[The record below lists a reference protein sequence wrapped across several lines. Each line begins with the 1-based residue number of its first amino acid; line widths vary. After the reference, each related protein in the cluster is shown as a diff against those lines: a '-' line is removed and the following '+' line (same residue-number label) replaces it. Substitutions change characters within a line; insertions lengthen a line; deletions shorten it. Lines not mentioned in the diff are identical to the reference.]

1 MALSQAQKNFFNVI
15 ASNPEQAWKD
25 MQSGKVNLPSYK
37 DQFLKDGTGLLHL
50 IVHGIIYRAPFS
62 KEMYEYILSHSNL
75 NIHDRA
81 NNKRESAYEVF
92 TSRYK
97 NTVEL
102 YGQYIDNEQAL
113 EMFSDTL
120 CYLLKHSKND
130 NSSFNKGLALLIK
143 YGYMNLYDELYQT
156 RKADYEPSSDVLRF
170 FTQRDDLA
178 RIQQLF
184 ADFPDFSKKAATFNA
199 YRVAPRAVGE
209 ISNFLVYAIDVQ
221 SFNVANYYMDNK
233 MMLMDGKIQ
242 ASNPYHNPYS
252 THSGRRSHPQAF
264 AIHTF
269 EQALRT
275 GNMEIL
281 GKVIQTLDLEE
292 RKVFFNNKRNWN
304 DSANSGYN
312 YQVTKKPSNFVY
324 MLNHENE
331 AINQFAW
338 TFLPEY
344 FQSLKSDTKSQYTF
358 IQNIITD
365 DMSLDNILKALNIVL
380 PEYEKHLKHEW
391 GMFNDRFFD
400 ESFKTFKED
409 RSQLAPFGQILS
421 LMVEHDLFRFSPE
434 KLFNEAF
441 FTNIEIFDTI
451 ANSGLDFN
459 SNPKKDST
467 PFNLLSYYLKQY
479 KSGIYQL
486 KRDFDPEVIEK
497 NESRNLNKIY
507 QKMGDNLL
515 SLQIESNMASNTL
528 ELTLKHENFLVLDL
542 LTEQDLINLALKPPI
557 MHKKMTEEVVRPE
570 DIANLTREHQMTISQ
585 HLRFIQ
591 PQTLDNEEN
600 RLVYC
605 NFIKKMMNIDYD
617 FFQSSLLKDG
627 TADLLNYPWYHL
639 LRQHFDEPLLLNI
652 LDKHQQNIHEL
663 SQYTRFWDSPYLEKT
678 FDFIKAQG
686 ADYDNSIGLITC
698 CNREAV
704 FLDYYLKKG
713 GSIRYQTENDGN
725 ILHYL
730 VDNRQFEHANV
741 VMNHYPDLACEVN
754 NQKKFPVSYAI
765 VYFSKQCGDFSTEMN
780 TSRKERVS
788 LEMNTTKEFI
798 AQSFKVGLISKSKTS
813 FNFIYN
819 QMQKY
824 ENITRLHP
832 ELKTM
837 LNYGKMTK
845 EMDNTYGGDEEE
857 EDYAPKL
864 KI

>member
-25 MQSGKVNLPSYK
+25 MQSGNVNLASYK

-50 IVHGIIYRAPFS
+50 IVHGIIYRHPFA
-62 KEMYEYILSHSNL
+62 KEMYEHILL
-75 NIHDRA
+75 NSRLNVHDRA

-102 YGQYIDNEQAL
+102 YGQYVDNEQVL
-113 EMFSDTL
+113 EMFSDNL
-120 CYLLKHSKND
+120 CYLLKHNKND

-143 YGYMNLYDELYQT
+143 YGYMDLYDELYQT
-156 RKADYEPSSDVLRF
+156 RQSSYEPSSDVLRF
-170 FTQRDDLA
+170 LTQRDDLS

-184 ADFPDFSKKAATFNA
+184 ADYPDFSNKAATFNA
-199 YRVAPRAVGE
+199 YRVEPRAVGE

-221 SFNVANYYMDNK
+221 AFNTANYYMDNK
-233 MMLMDGKIQ
+233 MMLMDGKIKP
-242 ASNPYHNPYS
+242 ANAYHNPYS
-252 THSGRRSHPQAF
+252 SQSNRRGHGQAF

-269 EQALRT
+269 EQALKT

-281 GKVIQTLDLEE
+281 AKVIESMDLDE
-292 RKVFFNNKRNWN
+292 RKIFFNNKRNSN
-304 DSANSGYN
+304 TDSNGTYN
-312 YQVTKKPSNFVY
+312 YQITKKPSNFVY
-324 MLNHENE
+324 MLNHKDED
-331 AINQFAW
+331 IKHFAW
-338 TFLPEY
+338 DFLSEY
-344 FQSLKSDTKSQYTF
+344 FQSLKSDTKSQYIF

-365 DMSLDNILKALNIVL
+365 DMSLDNILKALKTVL
-380 PEYEKHLKHEW
+380 PYYEKHLKHEW
-391 GMFNDRFFD
+391 GMFNDRFFE

-434 KLFNEAF
+434 KLFNETF
-441 FTNIEIFDTI
+441 FTDSEIFDTV
-451 ANSGLDFN
+451 ANSGFDFN

-467 PFNLLSYYLKQY
+467 SFNLLSYYLKQY

-486 KRDFDPEVIEK
+486 KRDFDPVVVKQLEI
-497 NESRNLNKIY
+497 RNLNKIY

-515 SLQIESNMASNTL
+515 SLQTESNLSSNAL
-528 ELTLKHENFLVLDL
+528 ELTLKHENFLILDL
-542 LTEQDLINLALKPPI
+542 LTEHDLVNLALTPSI
-557 MHKKMTEEVVRPE
+557 MHKKMSDEVIRPE
-570 DIANLTREHQMTISQ
+570 DITNLTREHQMTISG

-591 PQTLDNEEN
+591 PQTLENEEN

-617 FFQSSLLKDG
+617 FFQSSLLKNG

-652 LDKHQQNIHEL
+652 LGKHQQNIHEL

-698 CNREAV
+698 CNREAL
-704 FLDYYLKKG
+704 FLEYYLKEG

-741 VMNHYPDLACEVN
+741 VMNYYPDLACEVN

-765 VYFSKQCGDFSTEMN
+765 VYFSKQCADFATEPN
-780 TSRKERVS
+780 ISRKEELRQK
-788 LEMNTTKEFI
+788 MNITKKFI
-798 AQSFKVGLISKSKTS
+798 AQSFEFGLISKSKTS

-837 LNYGKMTK
+837 LSYGKMTK
-845 EMDNTYGGDEEE
+845 EMENTYGSEEE
-857 EDYAPKL
+857 EDSTPKL